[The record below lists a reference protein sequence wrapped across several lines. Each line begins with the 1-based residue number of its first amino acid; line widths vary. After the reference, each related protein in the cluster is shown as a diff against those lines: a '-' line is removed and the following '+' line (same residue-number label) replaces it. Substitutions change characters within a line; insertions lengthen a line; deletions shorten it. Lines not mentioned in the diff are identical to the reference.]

1 MLGLLMLSVP
11 LGLAVG
17 LSVVAL
23 VWPEPG
29 GSAGG
34 VEEDTPARRQRNRRC
49 RSPRQGARLTH
60 RLIKEVS

>member
-1 MLGLLMLSVP
+1 MLGLIMMSVP
-11 LGLAVG
+11 LGLAIG

-34 VEEDTPARRQRNRRC
+34 VEEDTPARRQRDRRC
-49 RSPRQGARLTH
+49 RSPRQGVRLTH
-60 RLIKEVS
+60 QQAKEGS